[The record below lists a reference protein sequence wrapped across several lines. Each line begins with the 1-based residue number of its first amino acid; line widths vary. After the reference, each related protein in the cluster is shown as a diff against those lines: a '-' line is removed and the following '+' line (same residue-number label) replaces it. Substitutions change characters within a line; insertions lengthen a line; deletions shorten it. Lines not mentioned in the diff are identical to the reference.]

1 MHKLTITEM
10 PAHHHNVWATW
21 AQLGL
26 SSGAVGGGNPGFYNR
41 SNLSDDAGNDQ
52 PHNNMPPFYSLA
64 FIMKL

>member
-10 PAHHHNVWATW
+10 PAHHHNTTSAWM
-21 AQLGL
+21 QHGQ
-26 SSGAVGGGNPGFYNR
+26 SSGTVGGGDPGVVNR
-41 SNLSDDAGNDQ
+41 SNVSNDTGNDQ